1 MTERFGKQLKYLGNG
16 LDIWGTAYV
25 FDIWHEY
32 VAKYLNVLNMPW
44 MCGKRIKYLR
54 NGFTMLKMIKEF
66 DKRLIC
72 MGNDVCMCKM
82 A

>member
-1 MTERFGKQLKYLGNG
+1 
-16 LDIWGTAYV
+16 
-25 FDIWHEY
+25 
-32 VAKYLNVLNMPW
+32 MPW

-54 NGFTMLKMIKEF
+54 NGFTMLKMILKI

-72 MGNDVCMCKM
+72 MENDVCMLEI

>member
-1 MTERFGKQLKYLGNG
+1 
-16 LDIWGTAYV
+16 
-25 FDIWHEY
+25 
-32 VAKYLNVLNMPW
+32 MPG

-54 NGFTMLKMIKEF
+54 NGFSMLKKIYEF

-72 MGNDVCMCKM
+72 MGNDVCMLEI

>member
-1 MTERFGKQLKYLGNG
+1 
-16 LDIWGTAYV
+16 
-25 FDIWHEY
+25 
-32 VAKYLNVLNMPW
+32 MPW

-54 NGFTMLKMIKEF
+54 NGFTSLKMIYEF

-72 MGNDVCMCKM
+72 MGNDACMREM

>member
-1 MTERFGKQLKYLGNG
+1 
-16 LDIWGTAYV
+16 
-25 FDIWHEY
+25 
-32 VAKYLNVLNMPW
+32 MPW

-54 NGFTMLKMIKEF
+54 NDFTILKMISEF

-72 MGNDVCMCKM
+72 MGNDVCTFEI

>member
-1 MTERFGKQLKYLGNG
+1 
-16 LDIWGTAYV
+16 
-25 FDIWHEY
+25 
-32 VAKYLNVLNMPW
+32 MPW

-66 DKRLIC
+66 DKLLIC